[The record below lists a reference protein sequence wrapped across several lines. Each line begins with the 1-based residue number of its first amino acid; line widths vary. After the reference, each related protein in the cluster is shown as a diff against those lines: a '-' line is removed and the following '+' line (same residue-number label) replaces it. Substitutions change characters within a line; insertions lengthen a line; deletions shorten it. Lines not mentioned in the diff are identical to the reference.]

1 MAQQLVYTSAPRLL
15 QAGRTGFGTVAMHA
29 GIPSWLQSEIEG
41 FSQFSRL
48 PGLDPSRVILSHA
61 VFGQGDRKHHV
72 FSRIQDCGAD
82 YTGRT
87 NHIAHHFIFTAA
99 EIVQATKL
107 GVTPVDVLAF
117 LSQGFWKTSWSGE
130 PTILQADEE
139 LAIVSIPKNTL
150 SLPAAAYWGHL
161 CPEHPEYAAVLA
173 PGKISEACWLI
184 YPIGW
189 SESIVYALGES
200 MLLHT
205 NPWIVTFTNNLQ
217 PTDNEQLFAW
227 RCIPSDSPLIEKAT
241 ASVRP
246 CIDLSDPSPFLSGIP
261 HEFME
266 QARTGKKP
274 LPKARTIGATQPQT
288 NPFSANSTS
297 QIEKLPSAAQPLPST
312 PRPRIPLTRTTIKPH
327 KQKKPTALIA
337 TLAIASLLL
346 IGVLV
351 IAYNNNK
358 FKEKKD
364 KILNEWAYVSQ
375 NRTFNT
381 LTLNDQDLNSIK
393 SFIGDLKKEQWD
405 QVEGVIKALDKSSG
419 NHNDINTSLQNTY
432 QDKIVELRGKQ
443 YTKFSNTSNFS
454 QEDLK
459 RLSSLVQRSQEP
471 KNEWNKAIE
480 LIKYLQNSSNTSD
493 SSFKE
498 EDLPM
503 SVPEDKKVSGE
514 LFALYKKRIV
524 KPPAEEPTNPPVV
537 TATPKPTPTPEEK
550 QSQPSPDAV
559 TTGTKQP
566 TIPNKDVPI
575 YVFFKKPNDYGQLKP
590 QVDEKFNALELTNSN
605 ILFNL
610 DDAINKAGE
619 PILNVQFTDDT
630 TSFFVI
636 KKNTLKHI
644 ALTDNQTF
652 SKLGSALKD
661 NEKEMFYEIKGETF
675 SFRNDFLQLIK
686 RIHDGQKFL
695 DGETEK
701 SAFTFTWE
709 LEVDPVSGKK
719 YNFLNSNGTISSE
732 SLPQIQRNKII
743 NELANLK
750 EVLKPKKEKLQK
762 LGQKYDKDFD
772 CSDKSIETIID
783 NFISKFTQSKDKDFL
798 ILQNKI
804 NDIQT
809 PNNSKTKKQTA
820 TGGDSQYK
828 IITEIFK
835 EKPKTMD
842 QFLEYFN
849 KWKEKQSVK
858 TKLDDFK
865 KEWNQI
871 FVAEGIKWDEYEQTL
886 IDLNRDAIK
895 KEITEP
901 HKDYMDAKQ
910 KVDSIESF
918 NSQTTVPATLT
929 INYLF
934 ESKNQEF
941 LKLKIDNFP
950 ITPSEATGGQ
960 K

>member
-107 GVTPVDVLAF
+107 GLTPVDVLAY

-130 PTILQADEE
+130 PTILQAEEE

-246 CIDLSDPSPFLSGIP
+246 CIDLSDPSPFLCGVP
-261 HEFME
+261 HEFLE

-274 LPKARTIGATQPQT
+274 LPKARTMEAPQPQI
-288 NPFSANSTS
+288 NQFSANSSS

-312 PRPRIPLTRTTIKPH
+312 SRPRIPLTRTTIKPH

-346 IGVLV
+346 IGGLV

-393 SFIGDLKKEQWD
+393 SFIDDLKKEQWD
-405 QVEGVIKALDKSSG
+405 QVEGVIKALDTSSG

-537 TATPKPTPTPEEK
+537 TATPIPTPTPEEIK
-550 QSQPSPDAV
+550 PQPSPSAV
-559 TTGTKQP
+559 ATGTKQP

-575 YVFFKKPNDYGQLKP
+575 YVFFDKLADYTDLKP
-590 QVDEKFNALELTNSN
+590 KRELESRENYKVLTNNST
-605 ILFNL
+605 LSTL
-610 DDAINKAGE
+610 DDAIKNATDENGAIFEDLPEKPPFFAVLRKDKSVKHVVLILDKSISEIIQDYENDPKKSVYKIEGE
-619 PILNVQFTDDT
+619 
-630 TSFFVI
+630 
-636 KKNTLKHI
+636 K
-644 ALTDNQTF
+644 
-652 SKLGSALKD
+652 
-661 NEKEMFYEIKGETF
+661 F
-675 SFRNDFLQLIK
+675 SFREDFLGMLERLK
-686 RIHDGQKFL
+686 DGEKFL
-695 DGETEK
+695 NKNEE
-701 SAFTFTWE
+701 SHLNFTWK
-709 LEVDPVSGKK
+709 LKVTGHD
-719 YNFLNSNGTISSE
+719 FLNSNGTLSAKDLPSIKKDNIGSRIISLNGTMSTEKANFLKAAKEYDRDFNE
-732 SLPQIQRNKII
+732 SDH
-743 NELANLK
+743 E
-750 EVLKPKKEKLQK
+750 
-762 LGQKYDKDFD
+762 
-772 CSDKSIETIID
+772 
-783 NFISKFTQSKDKDFL
+783 
-798 ILQNKI
+798 I
-804 NDIQT
+804 NDIIKHLIRKREEKNSDFISNLKT
-809 PNNSKTKKQTA
+809 NITKLSTTNTTNPKDSKNNQK
-820 TGGDSQYK
+820 DFEYK
-828 IITEIFK
+828 IIPKILNGDLKDMEGFLKGFK
-835 EKPKTMD
+835 E
-842 QFLEYFN
+842 LEKQIIGKKQIEDFN
-849 KWKEKQSVK
+849 KKFQQELKNINPEYSDINSLA
-858 TKLDDFK
+858 TDH
-865 KEWNQI
+865 QI
-871 FVAEGIKWDEYEQTL
+871 FNKGQLESDLTKPYENYKKSKQDANSCADLVNKTELPVDL
-886 IDLNRDAIK
+886 ILSYSSQKGPDAFM
-895 KEITEP
+895 T
-901 HKDYMDAKQ
+901 
-910 KVDSIESF
+910 
-918 NSQTTVPATLT
+918 
-929 INYLF
+929 
-934 ESKNQEF
+934 
-941 LKLKIDNFP
+941 LKINNFP
-950 ITPSEATGGQ
+950 IASGGQ
-960 K
+960 Q

>member
-107 GVTPVDVLAF
+107 GLTPVDVLAY

-246 CIDLSDPSPFLSGIP
+246 CIDLSDPSPFLCGVP
-261 HEFME
+261 HEFLE

-274 LPKARTIGATQPQT
+274 LPKARTMEAPQPQI
-288 NPFSANSTS
+288 NQFSANSSS
-297 QIEKLPSAAQPLPST
+297 QIEKLPSPAQPLSST

-346 IGVLV
+346 IGGLV

-358 FKEKKD
+358 FEEKKD
-364 KILNEWAYVSQ
+364 KILKEWASVSKDSP
-375 NRTFNT
+375 FNNPD
-381 LTLNDQDLNSIK
+381 LRLNDQDLNSIE
-393 SFIGDLKKEQWD
+393 SFIGYFKDKQWD
-405 QVEGVIKALDKSSG
+405 QVEDVIKNLDKSSG
-419 NHNDINTSLQNTY
+419 NHNNINTSLQQTY
-432 QDKIVELRGKQ
+432 QDKIKELRGEQ
-443 YTKFSNTSNFS
+443 YTELANASDFS
-454 QEDLK
+454 QKDLE

-471 KNEWNKAIE
+471 KNEWKKAIE
-480 LIKYLQNSSNTSD
+480 LQNSSNTSD

-503 SVPEDKKVSGE
+503 SVPKDKKASE
-514 LFALYKKRIV
+514 KLFALYKKRIV

-537 TATPKPTPTPEEK
+537 TATPIPTPAPEEINP
-550 QSQPSPDAV
+550 QPSPNAV
-559 TTGTKQP
+559 ATGTKQP

-575 YVFFKKPNDYGQLKP
+575 YVFFKKPNDYGDLKP
-590 QVDEKFNALELTNSN
+590 TGKYTEPE
-605 ILFNL
+605 NL
-610 DDAINKAGE
+610 DNITL
-619 PILNVQFTDDT
+619 LNIVDNFGPTQNNSRNSAQFNQQDCFGVLNNED
-630 TSFFVI
+630 
-636 KKNTLKHI
+636 LKHI
-644 ALTDNQTF
+644 VVTGNQTISNLF
-652 SKLGSALKD
+652 ILLANKKELIFEIKDKTFEFRNAFLSSINQLKD
-661 NEKEMFYEIKGETF
+661 GEK
-675 SFRNDFLQLIK
+675 FLQ
-686 RIHDGQKFL
+686 
-695 DGETEK
+695 GETEK

-709 LEVDPVSGKK
+709 LKVDDTGSGRM
-719 YNFLNSNGTISSE
+719 YDFLNSNGTISSDTKPIIKKE
-732 SLPQIQRNKII
+732 DINQKIKKCADNTKIQKDKFEGQGKLYKPDFQSPDKSLDDIIKEI
-743 NELANLK
+743 NEFKITKEKDSEEFVIKVKEIIKKSKPKYQTIAQLLDDDTKNADKFLKKFDEQRAKDNWNKFETNFKNEWTELKLPTSVWDESKLKEFYKIPNTANLK
-750 EVLKPKKEKLQK
+750 NELQPSYNDFITAKREEANIESLASRSTIPVKITIKWSALKTPEVSINLQIP
-762 LGQKYDKDFD
+762 DFPI
-772 CSDKSIETIID
+772 STSET
-783 NFISKFTQSKDKDFL
+783 
-798 ILQNKI
+798 
-804 NDIQT
+804 
-809 PNNSKTKKQTA
+809 
-820 TGGDSQYK
+820 TGG
-828 IITEIFK
+828 
-835 EKPKTMD
+835 
-842 QFLEYFN
+842 
-849 KWKEKQSVK
+849 KQ
-858 TKLDDFK
+858 
-865 KEWNQI
+865 
-871 FVAEGIKWDEYEQTL
+871 
-886 IDLNRDAIK
+886 
-895 KEITEP
+895 
-901 HKDYMDAKQ
+901 
-910 KVDSIESF
+910 
-918 NSQTTVPATLT
+918 
-929 INYLF
+929 
-934 ESKNQEF
+934 
-941 LKLKIDNFP
+941 
-950 ITPSEATGGQ
+950 
-960 K
+960 